1 MKSKLTCIFLL
12 LFICLPAQ
20 AAKDEKY
27 AHVYVGGGELFGL
40 GTVRVGFGEWEFGM
54 LNQRSPLG
62 AMKQFYKDQYYVG
75 VGFVLNYNV
84 SPGFIGAVGYEYYF
98 WKIFSFRAEAN
109 VSHSI
114 DNYSHANG
122 LVGLTVYY

>member
-1 MKSKLTCIFLL
+1 MKIKL
-12 LFICLPAQ
+12 LFILIFSFYSLSVQ

-27 AHVYVGGGELFGL
+27 AHVYVGAGELLGL
-40 GTVRVGFGEWEFGM
+40 GTVRVGFKEWEFGM
-54 LNQRSPLG
+54 LNQRAPLG
-62 AMKQFYKDQYYVG
+62 AMKQIYKDDLYVG
-75 VGFVLNYNV
+75 AGFVLNYNL
-84 SPGFIGAVGYEYYF
+84 SPGIIGAVGYEYYF

-109 VSHSI
+109 VSHSV